1 MDSDKPK
8 KRVLFAEASDLVQ
21 ASHGAALEKL
31 KCQVTQ
37 VTSAT
42 AAFEELSSDAPPFD
56 LVLVGD
62 LSKPFNDEEQE
73 SELSVIRQA
82 RKVHPEV
89 PILIFT
95 SHNYLDRAYASGATA
110 HMLKPAGAIDLI
122 AFVTPY
128 LFSPGPREPRKSD
141 TGSNHH

>member
-1 MDSDKPK
+1 VDTEKSK

-21 ASHGAALEKL
+21 ASHGAALERL
-31 KCQVTQ
+31 NCQVTQ
-37 VTSAT
+37 VTSAKS
-42 AAFEELSSDAPPFD
+42 AFKELSNDSSFD
-56 LVLVGD
+56 LILVGD
-62 LSKPFNDEEQE
+62 LSKPINDEEQE

-82 RKVHPEV
+82 RKLDPDV

-110 HMLKPAGAIDLI
+110 HMVKPAGAIDLI

-128 LFSPGPREPRKSD
+128 LFSPEAREHRKSD
-141 TGSNHH
+141 SGGNHR